1 MSSSRVVI
9 RRRLR
14 ARRERRG
21 GGFPIWAIALL
32 VMGALGSIA
41 IAAGAGSVFAVYQHY
56 AKDYVPIEDLL
67 VERQVGLTRI
77 FDRTGET
84 ELGVL
89 NNPNQQLL
97 RPVELSEISQK
108 LIDATVSTEDNSF
121 WTHPGVNFRGLAR
134 AAWENYV
141 GGAIGSGTGGSSITQ
156 QLIKNVY
163 ICGSFTDLDDPC
175 VAERTLD
182 RKLREIAYAVELEN
196 DYDKEQIL
204 TWYLNQISYADR
216 YVGVQSASQGYFRR
230 DAADLSLAEAAMLA
244 GIPAFPTLYH
254 PRLNCIRDDADNC
267 VLDERGRLIVG
278 HEAKARQE
286 DVIDLMVVHGWITF
300 AEAEAAKLEPLYVF
314 PAATNAAQDASAFID
329 NQVEPRLV
337 RMCNEG
343 VLPQLD
349 ALDDC
354 ESSVHSAGW
363 TVLTTLDWTATQNAL
378 IMARGAIE
386 NGLEGEFS
394 SPPGPQNGC
403 ECHNAAIVTIEPT
416 TGQIIVYAPNRDPSF
431 TSDPRVAGTVDQLV
445 EIKQPGSSFK
455 PAVYLALFEFA
466 NKAPMSI
473 IWDTNPLSFGGGN
486 ITNPRGAPGTEGLIS
501 IRAALGGSQN
511 IGAYRAAQEAGV
523 NNVIEM
529 AKHLGITTLEQFF
542 DPTFVSHLDVD
553 YGPSI
558 ATGGANIRA
567 IDMAYMNATIAN
579 MGVMVG
585 VPHYA
590 ETIDLDALNNTAFD
604 EGVAYENALKQ
615 KLDFQRGH
623 LRLPGTREL
632 DPVVILEVR
641 DAEGKVI
648 FRHGEPERIRTVDAG
663 SVWLLHSIMSD
674 CRARF
679 IIWGCGGSNDDRRLD
694 VFVDGTRIPMGVK
707 TGTQQGPLSAADTL
721 ETWMTGYT
729 RYAASAVWIG
739 NATNELVIDGPS
751 GGFAAANTTLWLF
764 KNWMAEYHDYL
775 RRQGLVESFDDFGV
789 LQPDNV
795 ALVPF
800 KTPATSTIDR
810 SLEGGCDQTVVG
822 WIRTDVSY
830 EDPCET
836 AVIDTRNG
844 LLATAETPAEFSE
857 EREFVRLPAWRP
869 ELAIR
874 LVEEPPD
881 GLDVFIPIV
890 PEDESGGALAVEI
903 TAPGSSAMISE
914 DTDVVGSVNV
924 NRLDTWQL
932 EIGSGASPGDD
943 DWILLGSGEENVTG
957 EVLGRIIRGDFEEGV
972 YTIRLTADGKVTK
985 DLETKITFNITDEP
999 EGTPTPTP
1007 TSIPDPGPGLPQ
1019 PRPPTP
1025 PSPPTPGQSTPAP
1038 EATSTPVPTSAPPGQ
1053 APAPPT
1059 PTPTPPPED

>member
-1 MSSSRVVI
+1 MSSSNVII

-14 ARRERRG
+14 ARREERKA
-21 GGFPIWAIALL
+21 GFPIWAIALL
-32 VMGALGSIA
+32 VMGALGSVA

-77 FDRTGET
+77 FDRTGQT

-97 RPVELSEISQK
+97 RPVELSEISQD

-121 WTHPGVNFRGLAR
+121 WSHPGINFRGLAR

-141 GGAIGSGTGGSSITQ
+141 GGGIGTGTGGSSITQ

-163 ICGSFTDLDDPC
+163 ICGSFTELDDPC

-196 DYDKEQIL
+196 DYDKEQIM

-216 YVGVQSASQGYFRR
+216 YVGVQSASEGYFRK

-244 GIPAFPTLYH
+244 GIPAAPTTYH
-254 PRLNCIRDDADNC
+254 PRLNCIRDSEDNC

-278 HEAKARQE
+278 NDAKARQE
-286 DVIDLMVVHGWITF
+286 DVIDLMVTHGWLTF
-300 AEAEAAKLEPLYVF
+300 AEAEVAKAETLLVY
-314 PAATNAAQDASAFID
+314 PAASNTAQDASAFID

-337 RMCNEG
+337 RMCDAG
-343 VLPQLD
+343 VLPKLD

-354 ESSVHSAGW
+354 ETSVHSAGW
-363 TVLTTLDWTATQNAL
+363 TVITTLDWAETQVAL
-378 IMARGAIE
+378 RMARGAIE
-386 NGLEGEFS
+386 TGLED
-394 SPPGPQNGC
+394 GC
-403 ECHNAAIVTIEPT
+403 ECYNAAIATIEPT
-416 TGQIIVYAPNRDPSF
+416 TGQIIVYAPNRDPSL
-431 TSDPRVAGTVDQLV
+431 TSDPRVAGNIDQLV
-445 EIKQPGSSFK
+445 EINQPGSSFK
-455 PAVYLALFEFA
+455 PAVYLAWFEFA

-473 IWDTNPLSFGGGN
+473 LWDTNPLSFGGGN

-501 IRAALGGSQN
+501 ARAALGGSQN
-511 IGAYRAAQEAGV
+511 IGAYRAAQEADV

-529 AKHLGITTLEQFF
+529 AKRLGITTLEQFF

-590 ETIDLDALNNTAFD
+590 ETINVDELNNTAFD
-604 EGVAYENALKQ
+604 EGTAYENALQQ

-641 DAEGKVI
+641 DAAGNVI
-648 FRHGEPERIRTVDAG
+648 FRQGEPERIRTVDAG

-674 CRARF
+674 CTARF
-679 IIWGCGGSNDDRRLD
+679 VIWGCGNSNEDVRLD
-694 VFVDGTRIPMGVK
+694 VFLDGVRIPMGIK

-721 ETWMTGYT
+721 ETWMNGYT

-775 RRQGLVESFDDFGV
+775 RRQGIVESFEDFDA

-795 ALVPF
+795 AFVGF
-800 KTPATSTIDR
+800 KTPSTDR
-810 SLEGGCDQTVVG
+810 GLDGGCDQSVG
-822 WIRTDVSY
+822 SWIRTDVSY

-844 LLATAETPAEFSE
+844 LLATDATPAEFRD
-857 EREFVRLPAWRP
+857 EREFVKLPAWRP
-869 ELAIR
+869 DLGIK
-874 LVEEPPD
+874 LVED
-881 GLDVFIPIV
+881 FDQFFIPIV

-903 TAPGSSAMISE
+903 TAPASSAMIFE
-914 DTDVVGSVNV
+914 DTDIVGSVNV
-924 NRLDTWQL
+924 NRLDEWTL
-932 EIGSGASPGDD
+932 EIGPGSSPGEGE
-943 DWILLGSGEENVTG
+943 WTVLGSGSENVTG
-957 EVLGRIIRGDFEEGV
+957 EVLGRIIRVDYEEGV
-972 YTIRLTADGKVTK
+972 YTIRLTADGKITR
-985 DLETKITFNITDEP
+985 DLITSTSFNIIEEP
-999 EGTPTPTP
+999 EETPTPIGGTLG
-1007 TSIPDPGPGLPQ
+1007 PGTNPGLPQ
-1019 PRPPTP
+1019 PQRPTSTPPAGSTPQPPPAPQPTGV
-1025 PSPPTPGQSTPAP
+1025 PSPP
-1038 EATSTPVPTSAPPGQ
+1038 PP
-1053 APAPPT
+1053 PPT
-1059 PTPTPPPED
+1059 ISN

>member
-67 VERQVGLTRI
+67 VQRQVGLTRI

-121 WTHPGVNFRGLAR
+121 WSHPGVNFRGLAR

-141 GGAIGSGTGGSSITQ
+141 GGGIGTGTGGSSITQ

-163 ICGSFTDLDDPC
+163 ICGSFTELDDPC

-216 YVGVQSASQGYFRR
+216 YVGVQSASQGYFRK

-244 GIPAFPTLYH
+244 GIPAFPTRYH

-286 DVIDLMVVHGWITF
+286 DVIDLMVIHGWITF
-300 AEAEAAKLEPLYVF
+300 GEAEAAKSEPLYVF

-363 TVLTTLDWTATQNAL
+363 TVLTTLDWRATQTAL
-378 IMARGAIE
+378 EMARGAIE
-386 NGLEGEFS
+386 TGLE
-394 SPPGPQNGC
+394 NGC
-403 ECHNAAIVTIEPT
+403 ECHNAAIVTIEPA
-416 TGQIIVYAPNRDPSF
+416 TGQVIVYAPNRDPSF
-431 TSDPRVAGTVDQLV
+431 TSDPRVAGNVDQLV
-445 EIKQPGSSFK
+445 EINQPGSSFK
-455 PAVYLALFEFA
+455 PAVYLAWFEYA

-473 IWDTNPLSFGGGN
+473 IWDTNPLEFPGGH
-486 ITNPRGAPGTEGLIS
+486 ITNPRGKPGTEGLIS
-501 IRAALGGSQN
+501 GRAALGGSQN
-511 IGAYRAAQEAGV
+511 IPAYRAAQEAGV
-523 NNVIEM
+523 ANVIEV
-529 AKHLGITTLEQFF
+529 AKRLGITTLEQFF

-590 ETIDLDALNNTAFD
+590 ETIDLDELNNTAFD

-641 DAEGKVI
+641 DAVGNVI

-674 CRARF
+674 CGARF
-679 IIWGCGGSNDDRRLD
+679 VIWGCGGSNDDRRLD
-694 VFVDGTRIPMGVK
+694 VFVDGIRIPMGVK

-721 ETWMTGYT
+721 ETWMNGYT

-751 GGFAAANTTLWLF
+751 GRFASANTTLWLF

-775 RRQGLVESFDDFGV
+775 RRQGLVESFDGFGV
-789 LQPDNV
+789 LQPGNV
-795 ALVPF
+795 ARVAF
-800 KTPATSTIDR
+800 KTPATDR
-810 SLEGGCDQTVVG
+810 GLEGGCDQTVVS
-822 WIRTDVSY
+822 WVRTDVTY

-844 LLATAETPAEFSE
+844 LLATAETPAEFQE
-857 EREFVRLPAWRP
+857 EREFVKLPDWKP
-869 ELAIR
+869 ELAIE
-874 LVEEPPD
+874 LVEEPPED
-881 GLDVFIPIV
+881 LDVFIPIA

-903 TAPGSSAMISE
+903 TAPGSSAMVSD
-914 DTDVVGSVNV
+914 DTDIVGSVNV
-924 NRLDTWQL
+924 DRLDAWQL
-932 EIGSGASPGDD
+932 EIGPGASPGDD
-943 DWILLGSGEENVTG
+943 EWILLGSGEENVTG
-957 EVLGRIIRGDFEEGV
+957 EVLGRIVRGDFEEGV

-985 DLETKITFNITDEP
+985 NLETKITFNIIDKP

-1007 TSIPDPGPGLPQ
+1007 SVIPDPGPGLPQ
-1019 PRPPTP
+1019 PRPPTATP
-1025 PSPPTPGQSTPAP
+1025 PSGSTPDEGSP
-1038 EATSTPVPTSAPPGQ
+1038 PPPPGPTNV
-1053 APAPPT
+1053 PAPP
-1059 PTPTPPPED
+1059 PPPPT